1 MFILKKNL
9 NKFFCVF
16 SEFSGI
22 WYGNMFR
29 QSDTGNIHSGIF
41 SCPDGE
47 LWSPVIG
54 IVPVKYRLTKW
65 EILSRNL

>member
-1 MFILKKNL
+1 MFVLKKNH
-9 NKFFCVF
+9 NNFFFFVGY
-16 SEFSGI
+16 SGI
-22 WYGNMFR
+22 CYGNMFG

-47 LWSPVIG
+47 LWSPVTG